1 MSEWALLV
9 RPWESNRN
17 AQESVVRFRTRV
29 LQARKTATGIEV
41 PAEVVAALGAGKR
54 PKVAVTINGF
64 TYRSSIAVMGGKYLV
79 GISADV
85 REKTG
90 VTAGDEIEVHIE
102 LDTQPRV
109 VSVPDDLR
117 AAFDHHPRAKRA
129 FESLS
134 YSRQQRYTLPIEK
147 AKTDDTRERNVH
159 KAIRELQKG

>member
-1 MSEWALLV
+1 MK
-9 RPWESNRN
+9 
-17 AQESVVRFRTRV
+17 FRARV

-41 PAEVVAALGAGKR
+41 PAEAVEALGAGKR

-85 REKTG
+85 RAQTG
-90 VTAGDEIEVHIE
+90 IVAGDEIEVQIE
-102 LDTQPRV
+102 LDTAPRV

-117 AAFDHHPRAKRA
+117 AAFDRHPRAKRA

-159 KAIRELQKG
+159 KAIRELQKS